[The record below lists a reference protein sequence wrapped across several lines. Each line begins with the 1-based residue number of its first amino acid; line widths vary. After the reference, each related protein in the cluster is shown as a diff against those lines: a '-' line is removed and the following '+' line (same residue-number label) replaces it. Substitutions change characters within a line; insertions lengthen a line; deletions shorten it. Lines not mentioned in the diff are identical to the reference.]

1 MSSNSRN
8 LSIALILICGVSHT
22 PAQVAP
28 LRLSCQISLII
39 TSSSG
44 FTERQQHSEVFEIYQ
59 TPTLLRIRPS
69 TNNFGGV
76 STLAPDFKIT
86 NYTDENKWDLT
97 NEKTFISNTRIMIDR
112 NTGRIYYLKYFKAP
126 SGNELRSE
134 GNGTCQ
140 KIDSDKK
147 LF

>member
-1 MSSNSRN
+1 MSSNLRN
-8 LSIALILICGVSHT
+8 LTIALILICGVSHT
-22 PAQVAP
+22 PAQVIP

-39 TSSSG
+39 NSSSG
-44 FTERQQHSEVFEIYQ
+44 FREREQHSEVFEIYQ
-59 TPTLLRIRPS
+59 TATLLRIKPL
-69 TNNFGGV
+69 TDNFGGV
-76 STLAPDFKIT
+76 STLDPDLKII
-86 NYTDENKWDLT
+86 NYSDENKWDLT

-112 NTGRIYYLKYFKAP
+112 NTGRIYYLRYFKAP